1 MENNVTDVAEK
12 KKKVKKN
19 RGIRYIWIYAAL
31 TILPFI
37 AMIIVD
43 FVSSLNDSSSFLNNM
58 TRMGNALF
66 ATIMYISMF
75 SIVECATIRLFTCMV
90 RKDRGVLIKNLVT
103 WIVMGVSQLVTI
115 PTLAFLIYK
124 GLDHITTDSYGFLG
138 LFNGVNDYLGYVL
151 LGCLVYFILIYVLFL
166 LLYLKK
172 TKPVRMTVKEEVNAI
187 RTEKKRVQM
196 EEQEKK
202 RIEKEEQEKKKA
214 EEREKLRLENLAKEE
229 ENKKRLEEE
238 RRVLE
243 EKKKEEDALLA
254 IKAQEEEKKKEEERL
269 LALQKKE
276 EEEKALAIK
285 RAEEEKRREEEAL
298 RLKAEKEEKE
308 RLRME
313 ALYSGK
319 DESRKYVYL
328 FFSLIFIPVMLL
340 ESLFTF
346 VASDSEL
353 ILISISISGIA
364 FIVNLVFMI
373 LAYVN
378 SKKISLALKELGY
391 NLLISNVLV
400 FLWSF
405 VLDFFGQENGSVSVG
420 SLLFLF
426 PLIALIML
434 IVFQVRYKKHKKD
447 DRILSFLGILV
458 PVIFL
463 LVVGLSG
470 YRIAPFC
477 FALPMYSIIITII
490 LLVPASIL
498 LLLSYPRYMLMLDIV
513 SKCPRLVKDKILPE
527 EKLALLNAQLEEANK
542 NGDTQKAEE
551 LSKQIAELS
560 KTTKE
565 ISYEGESY
573 FDGKLLQ
580 LIGYKILG
588 NIITGI
594 TFGFGFP
601 WAICFV
607 KRWTV
612 KHTVVNGRRLAFD
625 GKGAQ
630 LFGKF
635 IIWVLLTLVTFGIYA
650 FWLNIKMEKWVAS
663 HTHFEDEV
671 VSETTDEKEDKSTFD
686 GRLIQLI
693 GHNIVAFL
701 MIVFTFG
708 IAYPWAE
715 CRLLRWKCKHTVV
728 DGKREAFDG
737 KGVQLFGKYIL
748 WVFLTIITFGIYALW
763 LGIKMRKWFAS
774 HTHFYKD

>member
-37 AMIIVD
+37 VMIIVD
-43 FVSSLNDSSSFLNNM
+43 FVSSLNDSSSFLNSM

-75 SIVECATIRLFTCMV
+75 SIVECAAIRLFTCMV

-115 PTLAFLIYK
+115 PTHAFLIYK
-124 GLDHITTDSYGFLG
+124 SMDHITTDSYGFLG

-202 RIEKEEQEKKKA
+202 RIEKEELEKKKA
-214 EEREKLRLENLAKEE
+214 EERERLRLENLAKEE
-229 ENKKRLEEE
+229 EEKKRLEEGK
-238 RRVLE
+238 RVLE
-243 EKKKEEDALLA
+243 EK
-254 IKAQEEEKKKEEERL
+254 
-269 LALQKKE
+269 KKE

-285 RAEEEKRREEEAL
+285 REEEEKRREEDAL

-308 RLRME
+308 HLRME
-313 ALYSGK
+313 TLYSGK

-346 VASDSEL
+346 VTSASEL
-353 ILISISISGIA
+353 ILIPISIA

-405 VLDFFGQENGSVSVG
+405 VLDFFGQENGSVSVS

-434 IVFQVRYKKHKKD
+434 IVFQVRYKKHRKD

-458 PVIFL
+458 PVLFL

-470 YRIAPFC
+470 YRIVPFC
-477 FALPMYSIIITII
+477 FDLPMYSIIITII

-513 SKCPRLVKDKILPE
+513 SKCPRLVKDKTLPE

-663 HTHFEDEV
+663 HTHFEDEA

-693 GHNIVAFL
+693 GHNIVTFL

-774 HTHFYKD
+774 HTRFYKD